1 MAKGKSTHKKQN
13 AKDKKQFQE
22 KKSGKGKGFD
32 GKNAVVGINSSFKPH
47 GRFKKQLSIIG
58 DCLFE
63 MGFEY
68 VISKT
73 GAKGGGHHKFKHN
86 ECRFCQTSIS
96 SSPGSKNSIKE
107 IVSTIKRMCLTQC
120 EPPIPL
126 DKIPAKL
133 FTIKKVGLIK
143 DEKEVTL
150 LDVLEEVT
158 KTVTLS
164 AQVRRESR
172 EELRRMADRKGIPL
186 GDLIEE
192 MMEVY
197 EKTQ

>member
-1 MAKGKSTHKKQN
+1 MPKNIKKKIN

-22 KKSGKGKGFD
+22 NKSGKGKGFSS
-32 GKNAVVGINSSFKPH
+32 GGVAGIRSSFKTH
-47 GRFKKQLSIIG
+47 GRFKEQLSVIG

-68 VISKT
+68 VTSKT
-73 GAKGGGHHKFKHN
+73 GKGSGHHKFKHN
-86 ECRFCQTSIS
+86 ECRFCQTSFSATPS
-96 SSPGSKNSIKE
+96 SRKTIKAT
-107 IVSTIKRMCLTQC
+107 VSTIKRMCLTQC
-120 EPPIPL
+120 EPPIPI

-133 FTIKKVGLIK
+133 FTIKMVGLIN
-143 DEKEVTL
+143 DEKEVML

-164 AQVRRESR
+164 AQVSRESR
-172 EELRRMADRKGIPL
+172 EELRRMADHKGIPL

>member
-1 MAKGKSTHKKQN
+1 
-13 AKDKKQFQE
+13 
-22 KKSGKGKGFD
+22 
-32 GKNAVVGINSSFKPH
+32 
-47 GRFKKQLSIIG
+47 
-58 DCLFE
+58 
-63 MGFEY
+63 
-68 VISKT
+68 
-73 GAKGGGHHKFKHN
+73 
-86 ECRFCQTSIS
+86 
-96 SSPGSKNSIKE
+96 
-107 IVSTIKRMCLTQC
+107 MCLTQC

>member
-1 MAKGKSTHKKQN
+1 MAKGKSNKQEN

-22 KKSGKGKGFD
+22 KKSGKGKGFS
-32 GKNAVVGINSSFKPH
+32 GGAAGIRSSFNPH
-47 GRFKKQLSIIG
+47 GRFKKQLIVIG

-68 VISKT
+68 VVGTKSS
-73 GAKGGGHHKFKHN
+73 HHKFKHS
-86 ECRFCQTSIS
+86 ECRFCQTSFSATPSDRKTI
-96 SSPGSKNSIKE
+96 KNT
-107 IVSTIKRMCLTQC
+107 VSTIKKMCQAQC
-120 EPPIPL
+120 VPPIPL

-133 FTIKKVGLIK
+133 FTVKMVGLIK

-164 AQVRRESR
+164 AQIGRESR
-172 EELRRMADRKGIPL
+172 EELRRMADHKGIPL

>member
-1 MAKGKSTHKKQN
+1 MAKSTHKKQN

-22 KKSGKGKGFD
+22 KKSGKGKGFFR
-32 GKNAVVGINSSFKPH
+32 KSSVAGIKSSFKPQ
-47 GRFKKQLSIIG
+47 GRFKKQLSVIG

-68 VISKT
+68 VSDK
-73 GAKGGGHHKFKHN
+73 KLKHHKFKHK
-86 ECRFCQTSIS
+86 ECGFCQISIYATPS
-96 SSPGSKNSIKE
+96 DWRAIKN
-107 IVSTIKRMCLTQC
+107 IVSIIKKMCLTQC

-133 FTIKKVGLIK
+133 FTIKMVGLIK

-197 EKTQ
+197 QKTQ